1 MSRAADGGDPLDD
14 GDDAAVRPLSE
25 SNAARSC
32 GRCGGDATAYVHGA
46 GFRCGSCA
54 AAAPSERRPGPAERG
69 ERPPG
74 GRGMLDDGADGEEP
88 APAGDGDDDTPDHR
102 RATLVDDGADGEE
115 PAAAGD
121 DDRPGGPPWRS
132 WHTQTNSV
140 ASGSGADAPDL
151 PSAAERVAELVDE
164 RPELAHQPLSS
175 SGVKLRSEVTE
186 RLEAAPATVY
196 DRPLG
201 PFPDDDRDITSRL
214 RADERNEVAAVTVAE
229 AVYAF
234 LSSYHDRRGATLHLE
249 KRHPDGETVATAEI
263 PAHGSFAPAYRRKR
277 HAQLKGFEREITTDF
292 EEPVVALA
300 GLTASGVG
308 PDGEPRPPADHMRE
322 IAEAW
327 SGSGG
332 VRDSLRN
339 RIEHGMGLEPTDW
352 AYIRGGEP
360 HPGDGPNRGYHH
372 DHPAVVIDAAALDDG
387 ADGEAELEAAM
398 RAAVETHVETC
409 PTAGPAAHDDAVE
422 RVERVEPDGEEGDG
436 AVTEVGAYVGA
447 YIGGEWGEEPP
458 EAPIETVVWQA
469 TAWAT
474 TTQKFTAGRTARAM
488 ITADR
493 CRSEAADGDH
503 GPHGAR
509 LRCTTD
515 AWGRETVECA
525 FCGSHHGVPDTHA
538 AARRSRAA
546 TCRTADGPDGDHD
559 HDHAADGD
567 GDRPELSAWGRSAR
581 AGRCDGG
588 PTRSRWCGHGWGRN
602 DVCPLCATEPGAVP
616 SSAPIPDDA
625 YDPAS
630 LIGRLD
636 ALDPRRPPP
645 PDADRTEAHVGAEY
659 HGPEWR
665 PTAYETA
672 DGETHA
678 VGPSGAVEYRTV
690 TTVAVAGVRRRRAGT
705 LDDAADA
712 DATDA
717 DATDAA
723 DDTPDHR
730 RAILDALRGERS
742 PRGVAWVAGATGL
755 APDTTEEWLGRLA
768 RSGRATETAD
778 GWTV

>member
-1 MSRAADGGDPLDD
+1 VEPASTGDGDGGDTPGHRRATLDDGAADGGDPDPPGTVFEDVQCRNCGSFIFVEEAGDCCETCGEPFDWAWNVATGRLSEASVPGDVAVAL
-14 GDDAAVRPLSE
+14 DDAAD
-25 SNAARSC
+25 
-32 GRCGGDATAYVHGA
+32 GGEG
-46 GFRCGSCA
+46 
-54 AAAPSERRPGPAERG
+54 
-69 ERPPG
+69 
-74 GRGMLDDGADGEEP
+74 
-88 APAGDGDDDTPDHR
+88 
-102 RATLVDDGADGEE
+102 

-121 DDRPGGPPWRS
+121 GDRPGGPPGRS
-132 WHTQTNSV
+132 WQTKTNSV
-140 ASGSGADAPDL
+140 TAGSGADSPGL

-164 RPELAHQPLSS
+164 RPELAHQPLAS

-186 RLEAAPATVY
+186 IVEAAPVTVFEK
-196 DRPLG
+196 PLG
-201 PFPDDDRDITSRL
+201 PYPDDDRDITGRL
-214 RADERNEVAAVTVAE
+214 RADEREEVAAVTVAE
-229 AVYAF
+229 ALYAF

-249 KRHPDGETVATAEI
+249 KRHPDGERVATAEI
-263 PAHGSFAPAYRRKR
+263 PAHGSFAPAYRKRR

-322 IAEAW
+322 IADAW

-332 VRDSLRN
+332 VRETLRN
-339 RIEHGMGLEPTDW
+339 RLESGLGLDPSEW

-360 HPGDGPNRGYHH
+360 HPGDGANRGYHH

-387 ADGEAELEAAM
+387 ADGEEELEAAM
-398 RAAVETHVETC
+398 RAAVETHVEEC

-422 RVERVEPDGEEGDG
+422 RVEHVEPHGEEGDG
-436 AVTEVGAYVGA
+436 AVTEVGSYVGA

-474 TTQKFTAGRTARAM
+474 TTQKFTPGRTATAM

-493 CRSEAADGDH
+493 CRSEATDGDH

-525 FCGSHHGVPDTHA
+525 YCGSHHDTPDTHA

-546 TCRTADGPDGDHD
+546 TCRTRDGPDADRGHG
-559 HDHAADGD
+559 HAADGAD

-581 AGRCDGG
+581 AARHDGG

-602 DVCPLCATEPGAVP
+602 DECPLCATEPGAVP
-616 SSAPIPDDA
+616 ASAPIPSDVF
-625 YDPAS
+625 DPRELVA
-630 LIGRLD
+630 RLD

-645 PDADRTEAHVGAEY
+645 PDDDRTETHVGAEY
-659 HGPEWR
+659 HGPEWEA
-665 PTAYETA
+665 TALKTA
-672 DGETHA
+672 DGETHS
-678 VGPSGAVEYRTV
+678 VGASGSVEYRTV

-705 LDDAADA
+705 LDAAADA
-712 DATDA
+712 DAA
-717 DATDAA
+717 DGDGAA
-723 DDTPDHR
+723 DGDDDGDDDTPDHR

-755 APDTTEEWLGRLA
+755 SPDMTEEWLGRLA

-778 GWTV
+778 GWVV